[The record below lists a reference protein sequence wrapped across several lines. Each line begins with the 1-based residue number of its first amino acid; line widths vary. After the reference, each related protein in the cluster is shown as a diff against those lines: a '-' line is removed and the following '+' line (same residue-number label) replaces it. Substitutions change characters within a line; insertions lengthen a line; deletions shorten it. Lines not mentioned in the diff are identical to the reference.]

1 MVNCT
6 DRENETPGIAGTAN
20 CGNTH
25 YGDGGIHMSQGN
37 VDIRA
42 HRRVFKAAS
51 LLGPRSGLPTVVE
64 SDSDGRLTRIRPLHY
79 EDYIDWNSK
88 NPWRIEARGSAFTPP
103 KRTLPGCYYMS
114 YKKRVY
120 SENRVRYPL
129 KRVDWDPRGERNTQN
144 RGKSGYARIS
154 WDEAAQLIADELT
167 RVREKYGMTAV
178 LSEADMHGEG
188 KHTAPSHG
196 CANRLLSLLGGYTI
210 QMRNMDSWEGYAWG
224 SKNVWGG
231 EPVGEMQPSGN
242 VWPDIAKN
250 TEMLLFWAADPETTS
265 VGFDGYLASRLS
277 SWIHSL
283 GVKFVY
289 VDPALNYSACRLAD
303 KWIPVL
309 PNTDAALYL
318 AIAHVWLTEGAYD
331 GEYVKT
337 HAVGAEPFFDYV
349 LGKEDGEPKT
359 PAWASEKCGVP
370 EWTIKALA
378 RAWGKKITSISI
390 GNGGPGIRGAFS
402 TEPARLQSILLG
414 MQGLG
419 KSGVHQVKWL
429 EWHLHTDPYT
439 MPYQGEA
446 TINLPVRADLVP
458 TPVAADTVI
467 DEAFLAQQALIKGNV
482 GGSDN
487 VTNNFRK
494 FATARG
500 WRDDAEIEEA
510 IRRFKE
516 LTTDG
521 AGGPPPQQSI
531 PKCMVHDAIL
541 KDRIEWWGLL
551 SFCGPAEEQW
561 TKHVF
566 PAPGCSRIHMIWTD
580 SPCMVTCWNDGF
592 NFVKA
597 MRSPEIECVVA
608 QHPWM
613 ENDCYLAD
621 IILPVA
627 TKFEMEDIADDA
639 GGGVFTSVYH
649 EYPACPPVGLSRND
663 FDCVAAVAKKL
674 GGDIY
679 NAYTGNEISIK
690 RVIELFWQGSGVAH
704 LDTGDEF
711 RKKDIFVVPA
721 DPDIQKKPAG
731 LSLFALDP
739 DSNPLT
745 TPTGKLEFTSTA
757 ISEHFPDDAERPPH
771 PKWVESSALHDER
784 LTGARA
790 ERYPLLCM
798 SNHGRWRF
806 HAQLD
811 DVTWSRE
818 IDTMKIRARDGYQ
831 YEPAWIHPET
841 AAARGIEYGDIVKVY
856 NERGAVLC
864 AAYLTQRLMPGVVYV
879 DHGARFDPIDA
890 ETLDRGGAI
899 NLISPHAIT
908 SGRVTGMVIS
918 GFLVETEKVSDEAM
932 AAWRA
937 RYPDSFSRATDPAAG
952 VCLDGWVR

>member
-1 MVNCT
+1 VAQKS
-6 DRENETPGIAGTAN
+6 I
-20 CGNTH
+20 
-25 YGDGGIHMSQGN
+25 
-37 VDIRA
+37 DIRA
-42 HRRVFKAAS
+42 NRRVFKAAS

-64 SDSDGRLTRIRPLHY
+64 SDKDGKMTRIRPLQY
-79 EDYIDWNSK
+79 EDYIDWDDK
-88 NPWRIEARGSAFTPP
+88 NPWKLNAHGSSFSPP
-103 KRTLPGCYYMS
+103 RHTLPGCYFMT

-120 SENRVRYPL
+120 SENRVRWPL
-129 KRVDWDPRGERNTQN
+129 KRVDWDPKGERNTQN
-144 RGKSGYARIS
+144 RGKSGYERIS
-154 WDEAAQLIADELT
+154 WDEAAQLIADELLRT
-167 RVREKYGMTAV
+167 REKYGMTAV

-188 KHTAPSHG
+188 KHVAPSHG

-242 VWPDIAKN
+242 VWPDIAQHS
-250 TEMLLFWAADPETTS
+250 EMLLFWAADPETTS

-283 GVKFVY
+283 GVKYVF
-289 VDPALNYSACRLAD
+289 VDPALNYSACRNAD

-318 AIAHVWLTEGAYD
+318 AIAHVWLTNGTYD
-331 GEYVKT
+331 KEYVAT
-337 HAVGAEPFFDYV
+337 HAVGTEPFFDYV
-349 LGKEDGEPKT
+349 LGREDGEPKT

-378 RAWGKKITSISI
+378 RAWGKKVTSISI
-390 GNGGPGIRGAFS
+390 GNGGPGIRGPFS

-419 KSGVHQVKWL
+419 KPGVHQAKWL
-429 EWHLHTDPYT
+429 EWHLHTEPYT

-446 TINLPVRADLVP
+446 VINVPIRCDLVP
-458 TPVAADTVI
+458 TPVAEGEVF
-467 DEAFLAQQALIKGNV
+467 DEAFMAQQALMKGNI

-487 VTNNFRK
+487 VANSFRK
-494 FATARG
+494 LAQMRG
-500 WRDDAEIEEA
+500 ETDGDAVEEA
-510 IRRFKE
+510 IREFKS

-521 AGGPPPQQSI
+521 LAPQQSI

-541 KDRIEWWGLL
+541 KDHIEWWGLK

-561 TKHVF
+561 TKHEF

-597 MRSPEIECVVA
+597 LRSEEIECVVA
-608 QHPWM
+608 QHPWL

-649 EYPACPPVGLSRND
+649 EYPACPPVGESLND

-674 GGDIY
+674 GEDVY
-679 NAYTGNEISIK
+679 NAYTGDEMSVK

-704 LDTGDEF
+704 LDKEDEF
-711 RKKDIFVVPA
+711 HKKDIFVIPV
-721 DPDIQKKPAG
+721 DPEVHKRAVGI
-731 LSLFALDP
+731 STFAVDP
-739 DSNPLT
+739 EKNPLT

-757 ISEHFPDDAERPPH
+757 IEKYFPDDPERPPY
-771 PKWVESSALHDER
+771 PKWVERSENHDER
-784 LTGARA
+784 RGGERA
-790 ERYPLLCM
+790 KTYPLLCM

-811 DVTWSRE
+811 DITWNRE
-818 IDTMKIRARDGYQ
+818 INTMKIRARDGYQ
-831 YEPAWIHPET
+831 YEPAWLHPDT
-841 AAARGIEYGDIVKVY
+841 ARERGIAFGDIVKVF
-856 NERGAVLC
+856 NDRGAVLC
-864 AAYLTQRLMPGVVYV
+864 AAYPTQRLIPGVVYV
-879 DHGARFDPIDA
+879 DHGSRFDPIDA
-890 ETLDRGGAI
+890 EAIDRGGAI

-908 SGRVTGMVIS
+908 SDKVTGMVIS
-918 GFLVETEKVSDEAM
+918 GFLVDIAAVTDAEMDGWRSAHPEAFARKVDV
-932 AAWRA
+932 
-937 RYPDSFSRATDPAAG
+937 ATG
-952 VCLDGWVR
+952 VCLDGWMKN